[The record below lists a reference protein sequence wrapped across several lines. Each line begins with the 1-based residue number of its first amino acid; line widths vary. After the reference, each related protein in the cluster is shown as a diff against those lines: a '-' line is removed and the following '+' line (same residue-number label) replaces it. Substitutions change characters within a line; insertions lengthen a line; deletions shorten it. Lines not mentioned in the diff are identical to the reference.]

1 MDNKTLLKFSIVIPA
16 HNEEKYIE
24 ETLKHLK
31 EIGYPNDFYEVVV
44 VENGSSD
51 KTYEIS
57 KKYECENFKVF
68 SIDKKGVS
76 VARNFGA
83 KKIKENS
90 DWLIFLDADTHL
102 KKGFLDD
109 LNDFLIKNSSKNYVV
124 GTTSLLPQKN
134 SLYAKF
140 WFKFYDI
147 SHILLH
153 ASLSIQIVRK
163 DVFYKVWYDENLQY
177 TEDWK
182 MMKSAEKFGKFFF
195 IWTNKVYTSTR
206 RFDSV
211 GYIKQLM
218 LFIYWGILPE
228 RYKRKVNYEV
238 IR

>member
-1 MDNKTLLKFSIVIPA
+1 MTRYIKFSIVIPA

-31 EIGYPNDFYEVVV
+31 DVGYPKDYYEVIV
-44 VENGSSD
+44 VENGSQD
-51 KTYEIS
+51 KTYEVA
-57 KKYECENFKVF
+57 KKFEGENFKIF

-76 VARNFGA
+76 IARNFGA
-83 KKIKENS
+83 KQISKDS
-90 DWLIFLDADTHL
+90 DWIIFLDADTHL
-102 KKGFLDD
+102 KNGFLDD
-109 LNDFLIKNSSKNYVV
+109 LNTYIQKNESKNIVV
-124 GTTSLLPQKN
+124 GTTSLTPLSN
-134 SLYAKF
+134 SFYAKL
-140 WFKFYDI
+140 WFRFYDI
-147 SHILLH
+147 AHILLH

-182 MMKSAEKFGKFFF
+182 MMKNAERFGRFFF
-195 IWTNKVYTSTR
+195 MWTDKVYTSTR

-211 GYIKQLM
+211 GYFKQLI

-228 RYKRKVNYEV
+228 KYKRKVNYEV